1 MSEAIQV
8 GRLMKAGFTI
18 LTHFSQRYGKLP
30 LANIEQVHSRDNVG
44 LAFDN
49 MRISPSQLNRL
60 PLMYDALKCMYS
72 KHLETLEYK
81 SELYSRKYGSR

>member
-1 MSEAIQV
+1 ME
-8 GRLMKAGFTI
+8 AGFTI

-30 LANIEQVHSRDNVG
+30 LANIDKVLRQDAVG

-72 KHLETLEYK
+72 KHLQTLEYK
-81 SELYSRKYGSR
+81 SELYNRKYGSR